1 MCRPIRR
8 ENSSRDLPM
17 TSGLVLKGS
26 ARSGER
32 GKVRWEELELDGNE
46 VTRFDAA
53 GAAVASP
60 SSESQQQK
68 AKETPPE
75 TYLGMSR

>member
-1 MCRPIRR
+1 
-8 ENSSRDLPM
+8 M

-32 GKVRWEELELDGNE
+32 GKVRWEVLHLDGNV

-53 GAAVASP
+53 GVAVASS
-60 SSESQQQK
+60 SSESQQQTV
-68 AKETPPE
+68 KETPLE